1 MFAKSR
7 KYLSKFLTISLLVII
22 AGIQLRE
29 KGINIP
35 FANFKKPETS
45 SSLDSRTPDEMT
57 P

>member
-35 FANFKKPETS
+35 FAHFKKPETS